1 MPDQRK
7 YPRYSCS
14 IKTKFEYFTGNP
26 DEVNIDTSVAE
37 KGKGVIID
45 ISRGGVFIA
54 SNTRVAAGM
63 PIILNFDLMKQ
74 KKRITGHIVRTGLLS
89 NNPSEVARKFSM
101 FSSKGDSYIAVEFSE
116 PIEEFNPDKL

>member
-1 MPDQRK
+1 MLKRALRK
-7 YPRYSCS
+7 
-14 IKTKFEYFTGNP
+14 
-26 DEVNIDTSVAE
+26 

-63 PIILNFDLMKQ
+63 PIILNFELMKQ
-74 KKRITGHIVRTGLLS
+74 KMSITGHIVRTGMLA

-101 FSSKGDSYIAVEFSE
+101 FSHRGDSYIAVEFNE
-116 PIEEFNPDKL
+116 PVEDFDPEKLK

>member
-1 MPDQRK
+1 MPDKRK

-26 DEVNIDTSVAE
+26 DEVNIDTSIAE

-54 SNTRVAAGM
+54 SNTRVAVGM
-63 PIILNFDLMKQ
+63 PIILNFDLQKQ
-74 KKRITGHIVRTGLLS
+74 KKRITGHIVRTGLLA

-101 FSSKGDSYIAVEFSE
+101 FSSKGDSYIAVEFNE
-116 PIEEFNPDKL
+116 PVDEFNPEKL